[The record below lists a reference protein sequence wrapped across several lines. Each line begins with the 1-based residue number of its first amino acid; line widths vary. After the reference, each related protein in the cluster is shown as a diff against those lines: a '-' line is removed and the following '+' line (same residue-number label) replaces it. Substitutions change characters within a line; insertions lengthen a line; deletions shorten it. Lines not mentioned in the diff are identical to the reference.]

1 MLYFVRICIAFVSTI
16 KKKSMCKVFIL
27 KNASGYLRYFIA
39 DSCGKYYS
47 EGSNNP
53 AFGLCEAGADYN
65 VNILSCRLY
74 VDEYFDIYLPMNGN
88 IKIPMEP
95 LPKAVYL
102 LILRHPAEIVL
113 KNIADYR
120 EELEYIYR
128 EVSGRKN
135 STVIR
140 RLIDNITNPLNNM
153 LHKNLSIIRAAFL
166 KKLSPEDARLF
177 IPVCNRGGEQY
188 VLLDASCI
196 KWPKNLH

>member
-1 MLYFVRICIAFVSTI
+1 
-16 KKKSMCKVFIL
+16 MCKVFIL
-27 KNASGYLRYFIA
+27 KNTPVFLQYYIA
-39 DSCGKYYS
+39 CSCNKYYLGGVGNLPS
-47 EGSNNP
+47 
-53 AFGLCEAGADYN
+53 GLCEAGADYN
-65 VNILSCRLY
+65 KNVSSCLLY

-88 IKIPMEP
+88 VKIYMEP
-95 LPKAVYL
+95 LPKAIYL
-102 LILRHPAEIVL
+102 LLLRHPEGFLL

-140 RLIDNITNPLNNM
+140 RLIDNVTNPLNNM

-166 KKLSPEDARLF
+166 KKLPPEDAQQF
-177 IPVCNRGGEQY
+177 IPVRNRGREQH